1 MHFGASF
8 QTGHQVPRQAAT
20 TGFGNPIG
28 FASSV
33 SQPPQAGP
41 MPQSSFGN
49 TPQGTGSVPYSTTQD
64 RDASGLTTITHFTA
78 MQNFNAKSTEEWR
91 HEDYKLKAQ
100 APQQT
105 GLQTP
110 QSFGGFGAQTMAQ
123 PSQLP
128 AQSKPFGQGGFGQQ
142 SMFGQTST
150 SQFGQPSQAG
160 FGGFGQQTS
169 SQSSGFGGIGQPS
182 QTSQPSAFGQP
193 SQGGFGGLQQPSQ
206 SPQPSGFGQ
215 PSQGGFGGI
224 AQQPSQTSQ
233 PSAFGQPSQGGFGGI
248 AQQPSQTSQPSVFGQ
263 PSQGGLFGTQQG
275 NFGQASAQPGLGGQ
289 GGLFQSQTQSS
300 QPSSMLG
307 SQQASGLFNQP
318 KPQAGGLFGQPT
330 QQPQSQPQTTGLF
343 NQSQSTGLLGSQQAP
358 STGLFSQQ
366 KPQTSQVGGLFSSQG
381 AAPGQQTM
389 FTGQSQPQTGSLFAP
404 KPQGGLFSSTQTP
417 QQSSLLSQPAQ
428 PAQQSSLFSQTTQQ
442 PNSLFNQQSN
452 APKPFIGQQQTQFQ
466 QTPAMA
472 RPAQVDNLTSAY
484 KDPYG
489 LSWLYPNSNPEEIL
503 KSNLEKHQQTTK
515 DGPSSVLER
524 ILKNQKTPTKS
535 VPNQTRWKKPIER
548 RFDKRPVNLL
558 DYRNSSEPEPFSY
571 TKRNSFSN
579 LKLVPYRTES
589 NKEYFRANTV
599 TPTPPQE
606 PTFEISLRA
615 FDPEPIRFVVPVQK
629 TTPVSWIK
637 SQVLIH
643 IQGIQSER
651 TQLIHK
657 SRILQESLTVGQAG
671 ILPED
676 EISVIVLNSPP
687 REQTYDFAPEE
698 TIPKLTKE
706 GYKIKP
712 SLVELARFKLE
723 DLKRVKDFT
732 IYNQH
737 GKIVFEGETDLEGL
751 NLDEVVEIAQN
762 SVELY
767 SDDSKKPPVG
777 QGLNKPAIVH
787 LYNCKYK
794 KPIPSEI
801 FKQKLKEVCEKND
814 TEFIDWSSETLE
826 WVFRVKNF

>member
-1 MHFGASF
+1 MQFGASF

-28 FASSV
+28 FANTM

-49 TPQGTGSVPYSTTQD
+49 TPQGTGSVPYSATQD

-110 QSFGGFGAQTMAQ
+110 QSFGGFGAQTIPQ

-128 AQSKPFGQGGFGQQ
+128 SQSKPFGQSGFGQQ
-142 SMFGQTST
+142 SMLGQTST
-150 SQFGQPSQAG
+150 SQFGQ
-160 FGGFGQQTS
+160 
-169 SQSSGFGGIGQPS
+169 QPS
-182 QTSQPSAFGQP
+182 SQPSAFGQP
-193 SQGGFGGLQQPSQ
+193 SQPGFGGLGQQPSL
-206 SPQPSGFGQ
+206 QPSGFGGLGQQPSSQPSAFGQ
-215 PSQGGFGGI
+215 PSQPGFGGLTQQPSSQPS
-224 AQQPSQTSQ
+224 AFGQPSQPGFGGLSQQPSQTSQ
-233 PSAFGQPSQGGFGGI
+233 PSAFGQAPN
-248 AQQPSQTSQPSVFGQ
+248 
-263 PSQGGLFGTQQG
+263 GGLFGTQQG

-289 GGLFQSQTQSS
+289 GGQGGLFQSQTQSS
-300 QPSSMLG
+300 QPSGMLG
-307 SQQASGLFNQP
+307 SQPASGLFNQP
-318 KPQAGGLFGQPT
+318 KPQGSSLFGQPT
-330 QQPQSQPQTTGLF
+330 QQPPQSQPQTTGLF
-343 NQSQSTGLLGSQQAP
+343 NQSQSTGLFGSQQTS

-366 KPQTSQVGGLFSSQG
+366 KPQTSQGGGLFSNQG
-381 AAPGQQTM
+381 AAPGQQAM

-404 KPQGGLFSSTQTP
+404 KPQAGLFSSTQTP
-417 QQSSLLSQPAQ
+417 QQSSLFSQPTQPTQ
-428 PAQQSSLFSQTTQQ
+428 PAQQSSLFSQTIQQ

-452 APKPFIGQQQTQFQ
+452 APKPFTGQQQAPVMT
-466 QTPAMA
+466 

-535 VPNQTRWKKPIER
+535 VPNETRWKKPPER
-548 RFDKRPVNLL
+548 RFDKRPANLL

-676 EISVIVLNSPP
+676 EISVIVLNSLP

-698 TIPKLTKE
+698 AIPKLTKE

-814 TEFIDWSSETLE
+814 TEFIDWNNETLE

>member
-1 MHFGASF
+1 MQFGASF

-28 FASSV
+28 FANTM
-33 SQPPQAGP
+33 SQPSQAGP

-110 QSFGGFGAQTMAQ
+110 QSFGGFGAQTMPQ

-128 AQSKPFGQGGFGQQ
+128 AQSKPFGQSGFGQQ
-142 SMFGQTST
+142 SMLGQTST
-150 SQFGQPSQAG
+150 SQFGQ
-160 FGGFGQQTS
+160 
-169 SQSSGFGGIGQPS
+169 QPS
-182 QTSQPSAFGQP
+182 SQPSAFGQP
-193 SQGGFGGLQQPSQ
+193 SQPGFGGIGQQS
-206 SPQPSGFGQ
+206 SLQPSGFGGFGQQPSSQPSAFGQ
-215 PSQGGFGGI
+215 PSQPAFGGLAQQPSSQPSAFGQSSQPGFGGL

-233 PSAFGQPSQGGFGGI
+233 PSAFGQAPN
-248 AQQPSQTSQPSVFGQ
+248 
-263 PSQGGLFGTQQG
+263 GGLFGTQQG

-300 QPSSMLG
+300 QPSGMVG
-307 SQQASGLFNQP
+307 SQPASGLFNQP
-318 KPQAGGLFGQPT
+318 KPQGSSLFGQPT
-330 QQPQSQPQTTGLF
+330 QQPPQSQPQTTGLF
-343 NQSQSTGLLGSQQAP
+343 NQSQSTGLFGSQQTS

-366 KPQTSQVGGLFSSQG
+366 KPQTSQGGGLFSNQG
-381 AAPGQQTM
+381 AAPGQQAM

-417 QQSSLLSQPAQ
+417 QQSSLFSQPTQ
-428 PAQQSSLFSQTTQQ
+428 PAQQSSLFSQTIQQ

-452 APKPFIGQQQTQFQ
+452 APKPFTGQQQAPLVT
-466 QTPAMA
+466 

-503 KSNLEKHQQTTK
+503 KSNLERHQQTTK

-535 VPNQTRWKKPIER
+535 VPNETRWKKPVER
-548 RFDKRPVNLL
+548 RFEKRPANLL

-599 TPTPPQE
+599 TPTPSQE

-676 EISVIVLNSPP
+676 EISVIVLNSLP

-698 TIPKLTKE
+698 AIPKLTKE

-767 SDDSKKPPVG
+767 SDESKKPPVG

-814 TEFIDWSSETLE
+814 TEFIDWNSETLE